1 METWQILAWLVL
13 LTAMG
18 LLDHLAFRL
27 HWHNPRPPRRSG
39 GSQTEPRCTCRWPL
53 VLALPEDMTC
63 LVHRHMRAKE

>member
-1 METWQILAWLVL
+1 MDETIALGVVMLLVL
-13 LTAMG
+13 LVGVGIGMAAG
-18 LLDHLAFRL
+18 SYVEASK
-27 HWHNPRPPRRSG
+27 RRSG